1 LTAFTGV
8 DSQNL
13 LDVMVSVQF
22 ILAIGEGKEIMKK
35 AILQLETLACPT
47 CMQKIAGAI
56 ANVDGVEKTS
66 VKVLFNA
73 SKAKVNFDPEKTNLD
88 TITQAVKNIGYDVLK
103 ASAK

>member
-1 LTAFTGV
+1 M
-8 DSQNL
+8 Q
-13 LDVMVSVQF
+13 
-22 ILAIGEGKEIMKK
+22 K

-66 VKVLFNA
+66 VKVLCNA
-73 SKAKVNFDPEKTNLD
+73 SKANFDPDRTNLD